1 MFPTSSALLA
11 LPRDREAP
19 TPSTPPLGP
28 ARSEKPGTR
37 RLQPPPQDRTSGVSQ
52 DTAPPPLRDLR
63 QFLDLLR
70 EQGELV
76 VVDAPV
82 SADLEA
88 AEIHRRVIAAGGPAL
103 LFRNVEGADFPLVTN
118 LFGTKRRVDLAFGM
132 RPGELVAEAARVPE
146 ELVPPTPAK
155 LWAKRGLFG
164 QLAKVGM
171 RRAWRA
177 PVLERVQDEPRLTR
191 LPALKTWARDGGRFI
206 TWPLV
211 HTQHPVTGGP
221 NLGMYRAQV
230 FGDDAVGAHIQIHR
244 GGGFH
249 LAEAE
254 ARGEDLPVHVVV
266 GGPPG
271 LILSAIAPLPENV
284 PEFLLTSVF
293 QGSRLAMAKNPHGP
307 LPLVAEAEFTLIGE
321 IPCGERRPEGP
332 FGDHYGYYS
341 EVHDFPWIRVR
352 KLAHRRDAIWPAT
365 VVGKPRQED
374 FFLGDYLQE
383 LLSPLFPV
391 VMPAVVDLWSY
402 GETGYHSLSAAV
414 VRERYKREALVSA
427 FRILGEGQL
436 SLTKFLLL
444 VDRPIDLKNF
454 PAVLQHVLERADFET
469 DLFVFANL
477 SMDTLD
483 YAGPRLNEG
492 SKGVLVGLGEKRREL
507 PTEFHGAPSR
517 AARDVRVFCPG
528 CLVVEGAP
536 HGEDPELG
544 RTLVEDPAFADWPLL
559 VLTDD
564 AERAARSSINFLWST
579 FTRFDPAAD
588 LHARETRLHHNHAS
602 FRAPVLI
609 DARMK
614 APYPEELFCD
624 PDTAARV
631 ERRWREY
638 FPHREVEM
646 GDSEQGHLD

>member
-1 MFPTSSALLA
+1 MSASASSPQPA
-11 LPRDREAP
+11 PRN
-19 TPSTPPLGP
+19 LG
-28 ARSEKPGTR
+28 
-37 RLQPPPQDRTSGVSQ
+37 
-52 DTAPPPLRDLR
+52 

-70 EQGELV
+70 AEGELV
-76 VVDAPV
+76 EVDAPV
-82 SADLEA
+82 SPELEI

-103 LFRNVEGADFPLVTN
+103 LFRKVEGAAFPLVTN
-118 LFGTKRRVDLAFGM
+118 LFGTARRVELAFGS
-132 RPGELVAEAARVPE
+132 RPE
-146 ELVPPTPAK
+146 ELIAEVARLPEELLPPTLGK
-155 LWAKRGLFG
+155 LWERRSLFAS
-164 QLAKVGM
+164 LAKVGLK
-171 RRAWRA
+171 RGASG
-177 PVLERVQDEPRLTR
+177 PVTEMQQRPPRLST
-191 LPALKTWARDGGRFI
+191 LPALKTWARDGGPFI
-206 TWPLV
+206 TLPLV
-211 HTQHPVTGGP
+211 YTEHPETGGH

-230 FGDDAVGAHIQIHR
+230 YGDDAAGAHIQIHR
-244 GGGFH
+244 GAGFH

-254 ARGEDLPVHVVV
+254 RRGQHLPANLLL
-266 GGPPG
+266 GGPPA

-284 PEFLLTSVF
+284 PELLLTSLM
-293 QGSRLAMAKNPHGP
+293 QGGRLGLTRNPAGP
-307 LPLVAEAEFTLIGE
+307 LPLVSEAEFALVGR
-321 IPCGERRPEGP
+321 IPCGERKPEGP

-341 EVHDFPWIRVR
+341 EVHDFPWLRVDA
-352 KLAHRRDAIWPAT
+352 LLHRRNAVFPAT

-374 FFLGDYLQE
+374 FFIGDYLQK

-391 VMPAVVDLWSY
+391 VMPAVRDLWSY

-414 VRERYKREALVSA
+414 VEERYKREALVSA

-444 VDRPIDLKNF
+444 VDRPVDLSEF
-454 PAVLQHVLERADFET
+454 PAVLQHVLERCDFET

-507 PTEFHGAPSR
+507 PTDFTGQPSR
-517 AARDVRVFCPG
+517 LARDVRVFCPG
-528 CLVVEGAP
+528 CLVVEGPP
-536 HGEDPELG
+536 HDEEPGAAAK
-544 RTLVEDPAFADWPLL
+544 LVADPAFADWPLL
-559 VLTDD
+559 VLSDD

-588 LHARETRLHHNHAS
+588 IHSRGSELALNHVV
-602 FRAPVLI
+602 RKAPVLI

-631 ERRWREY
+631 DQCWSTY
-638 FPHREVEM
+638 FPQGGIEM
-646 GDSEQGHLD
+646 GDASRGHLD